1 MLSGVARDVRA
12 TKTKH
17 RGTYRNH
24 QYHKQYLLEELLIK
38 LLVSIRSAT
47 IARNYST
54 SKILMRDILANV
66 ENWIDTGESIAL
78 ATVIQTWGSAPRKIG
93 SHMAFTLS
101 GKITGSVSGGC
112 VENAVIEA
120 GMQALKTNHPQLLHF
135 GVADETAWEV
145 GLACGGSIDV
155 FVQPL
160 DAQMFQE
167 LQKIITNEERAI
179 HVTVIGGADELL
191 GKQILIQEDRIIFG
205 SLGNEID
212 SHVLSLSPEI
222 SAPQQLAIGDAQL
235 FINVIR
241 PAPTLII
248 VGGVHIAIA
257 LASLAKTIGYHTI
270 LIDPRKAWAN
280 ETRFPNVDKLIQS
293 WVDDAFQQVS
303 INPSTA
309 IAVLTHDPKI
319 DDPAIKLALNSS
331 AFYVGALGSKTTNA
345 KRRERLLSDG
355 VSESQMDKVHAPIGL
370 NIGAQNPEEIALAVM
385 SQIVQTFR
393 KQNQNEGKREA

>member
-1 MLSGVARDVRA
+1 
-12 TKTKH
+12 
-17 RGTYRNH
+17 
-24 QYHKQYLLEELLIK
+24 
-38 LLVSIRSAT
+38 
-47 IARNYST
+47 
-54 SKILMRDILANV
+54 MRDILSDIELWQKEGDV
-66 ENWIDTGESIAL
+66 IAL

-120 GMQALKTNHPQLLHF
+120 GMQVLKTNHPQLLHF

-145 GLACGGSIDV
+145 GLACGGSIDI
-155 FVQPL
+155 FVQSL
-160 DAQMFQE
+160 DTQIFHEIKQV
-167 LQKIITNEERAI
+167 INNEESAI
-179 HVTVIGGADELL
+179 HVTVIKGVDELL
-191 GKQILIQEDRIIFG
+191 GKQVLIQDNRITAG

-212 SHVLSLSPEI
+212 SHVFSLSPEI
-222 SAPQQLAIGDAQL
+222 STPQQLTIEDAQV

-241 PAPTLII
+241 PAPTLVI
-248 VGGVHIAIA
+248 VGGVQIAIA
-257 LASLAKTIGYHTI
+257 LVSLAKTLGYQTI
-270 LIDPRKAWAN
+270 LIDPRKAWGN
-280 ETRFPNVDKLIQS
+280 ETRFPHVDSLIQL
-293 WVDDAFQQVS
+293 WVDEAFEQIK

-331 AFYVGALGSKTTNA
+331 AFYVGALGSKNTNA

-355 VSESQMDKVHAPIGL
+355 VSESQMDKVRAPIGL
-370 NIGAQNPEEIALAVM
+370 DIGAQNPEEIALAVM

-393 KQNQNEGKREA
+393 KQNQVEGKREAQSLVCNL

>member
-1 MLSGVARDVRA
+1 
-12 TKTKH
+12 
-17 RGTYRNH
+17 
-24 QYHKQYLLEELLIK
+24 
-38 LLVSIRSAT
+38 
-47 IARNYST
+47 
-54 SKILMRDILANV
+54 MRDILTDIQHW
-66 ENWIDTGESIAL
+66 EKEGESIAL

-120 GMQALKTNHPQLLHF
+120 GMRVLKTNHPQLLHF
-135 GVADETAWEV
+135 GVADETAWSV

-160 DAQMFQE
+160 DAQVFQE
-167 LQKIITNEERAI
+167 IKRVINHEEGVI
-179 HVTVIGGADELL
+179 HVTIIGGSDELL
-191 GKQILIQEDRIIFG
+191 GEQILIREDQIIAG
-205 SLGNEID
+205 SLGNEMD
-212 SHVLSLSPEI
+212 SRVLSLSPEI
-222 SAPQQLAIGDAQL
+222 SAPQQLTIEEAQV

-241 PAPTLII
+241 PAPTLVI

-257 LASLAKTIGYHTI
+257 LASLAKTLGYQTI
-270 LIDPRKAWAN
+270 LIDPRKAWGN
-280 ETRFPNVDKLIQS
+280 EIRFPHVDRLIQT
-293 WVDDAFQQVS
+293 WVDDAFEQVK
-303 INPSTA
+303 INSSTA

-331 AFYVGALGSKTTNA
+331 AFYIGALGSKNTNA
-345 KRRERLLSDG
+345 KRRERLLGDG

-370 NIGAQNPEEIALAVM
+370 DIGAQNPEEIALAVM

-393 KQNQNEGKREA
+393 KQNQLEGKREAQNLQSLVSNL